1 MAYDLFCRQT
11 EVGFT
16 YVSDLTQS
24 KIKNEQSYY
33 TMPVTVLGTSMAALS
48 LATKLIAQKV
58 LALNIPADNGH
69 DYAIEIETND

>member
-1 MAYDLFCRQT
+1 
-11 EVGFT
+11 
-16 YVSDLTQS
+16 
-24 KIKNEQSYY
+24 
-33 TMPVTVLGTSMAALS
+33 MPVTVLGTSMAALS